1 MIVHVGGKRTHG
13 RYLLLRQRV
22 EFPGDKPVCTEEQG
36 HQPLDHNET
45 RRDQNQSSKL
55 TARENQQNHRASP
68 APMVEN
74 NTDSLIGYMGKIQLT
89 RKVMNFLVWLLLDSS
104 KGSHKSKQVRI
115 DLKPGHVQLV
125 VSEWDI
131 QIKVLQMLGN
141 LSIVYQERSPDAYKP
156 SETGPACI
164 YTLMLP
170 EMGAKADGQLDH
182 QGLLATKW
190 VEKVVWPSCLEA
202 EDFVTTGPMLG
213 FKVADQSMIV
223 LNAQQSH
230 WQRFM
235 T

>member
-104 KGSHKSKQVRI
+104 KGSHKSKQV
-115 DLKPGHVQLV
+115 
-125 VSEWDI
+125 
-131 QIKVLQMLGN
+131 
-141 LSIVYQERSPDAYKP
+141 
-156 SETGPACI
+156 
-164 YTLMLP
+164 
-170 EMGAKADGQLDH
+170 
-182 QGLLATKW
+182 ATKW